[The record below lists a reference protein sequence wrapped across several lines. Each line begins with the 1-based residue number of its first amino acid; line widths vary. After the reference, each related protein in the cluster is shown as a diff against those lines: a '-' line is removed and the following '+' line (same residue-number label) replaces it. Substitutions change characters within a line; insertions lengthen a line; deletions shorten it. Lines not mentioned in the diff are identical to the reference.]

1 MKGKIYNIKVLDLG
15 AFSAVLVLRVTWE
28 LESSWMVVER
38 LTSLCQLWTEVNT
51 CLLLSVVTWL
61 ARMPLHIALLNQTQA
76 I

>member
-15 AFSAVLVLRVTWE
+15 AFSASLVLRVTWE

-51 CLLLSVVTWL
+51 CLLL
-61 ARMPLHIALLNQTQA
+61 A
-76 I
+76 